1 MKKNPLKSDKKKG
14 YKYEFKKLS
23 VHLNG
28 KKNYRKEFE
37 SRKKDRIIQLELL
50 NNMSPYVTTH
60 VTVV

>member
-1 MKKNPLKSDKKKG
+1 MSLRS
-14 YKYEFKKLS
+14 S
-23 VHLNG
+23 VSILTE